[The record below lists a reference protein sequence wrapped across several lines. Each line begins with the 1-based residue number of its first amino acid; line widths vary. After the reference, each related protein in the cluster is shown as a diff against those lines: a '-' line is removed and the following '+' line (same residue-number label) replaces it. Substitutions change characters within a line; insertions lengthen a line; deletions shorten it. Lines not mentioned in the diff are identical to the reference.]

1 MNKDT
6 KPSFSPWPSVSPSAS
21 LSVSPSAAFDSEDGI
36 DTLVRLSDIVW
47 LPAKGNKLKDHKVGE
62 LCKDSSGRIFL
73 IGHCEEGSNI
83 DGGSHDYSRQY
94 TIHDIVEYCKIIDFE
109 A

>member
-6 KPSFSPWPSVSPSAS
+6 KPSISPSPSVSPSAPFDNED
-21 LSVSPSAAFDSEDGI
+21 VDPVGVGAF
-36 DTLVRLSDIVW
+36 VRLSDIVW
-47 LPAKGNKLKDHKVGE
+47 LPSRGNKLKHHEAGD

-94 TIHDIVEYCKIIDFE
+94 TTHDIVEYCKIIDFE